1 MFFFLKVLAYTV
13 LQPVK
18 QICIATGECLNL
30 IFTTVGSDL
39 GFINR
44 TVVQLIVIVSLLSL
58 IVIFLFFV
66 FCNECKI
73 FYGLFSFKRNAPPEM
88 SVEEKIRIEKQI
100 LYETA
105 VRLRNN
111 QVNVPAIEYNTV
123 QSLVDNI
130 GTAIVQVADE
140 KKKEVLTEISTKFAI
155 KFKRHDQIGDSIQNE
170 NHTVETLFSNIDS
183 SVTQIR
189 ESIIKNASKA
199 VLAIEKN
206 REETIEKTKILEST
220 DDLSVYENSSSN
232 IRRRMKRSSSS
243 DSFNVINDGD
253 LNESFSDQ
261 RFD

>member
-1 MFFFLKVLAYTV
+1 VDGQNIRLPIPDMTEERRKELVKLAHQYAE
-13 LQPVK
+13 K
-18 QICIATGECLNL
+18 A
-30 IFTTVGSDL
+30 
-39 GFINR
+39 
-44 TVVQLIVIVSLLSL
+44 
-58 IVIFLFFV
+58 
-66 FCNECKI
+66 KI
-73 FYGLFSFKRNAPPEM
+73 
-88 SVEEKIRIEKQI
+88 
-100 LYETA
+100 A
-105 VRLRNN
+105 VR
-111 QVNVPAIEYNTV
+111 NVRRDGNDD
-123 QSLVDNI
+123 LK
-130 GTAIVQVADE
+130 ADE

-243 DSFNVINDGD
+243 DSFNVINDDD